1 MIMGSGVHE
10 KSLGLNMLGNC
21 EALQMVENPT
31 KQKTLF
37 FCFWFFFFWWGVG
50 VLMVMLAMVMLG
62 STP

>member
-37 FCFWFFFFWWGVG
+37 FCFWFFFFGGGWGC
-50 VLMVMLAMVMLG
+50 
-62 STP
+62 